1 MSEFIVYGIPGSPF
15 MRAVQAALE
24 EKAAPYR
31 VASIGAGEQ
40 RSESYRRMNPFMRIP
55 VIRHGD
61 FTLYE
66 TQAILRYI
74 DAVCPGP
81 ALQPTDAVAAARMNQ
96 LIGINDWY
104 VFPQVG
110 VSIVFQR
117 VVGPILMGLAAN
129 EDIVAAA
136 LPDAQVCVEAITRI
150 LGGGPFLAGEALSIA
165 DLMLFPQLDYF
176 ARTPEGHS
184 LMGAASLCAWMERMK
199 ARPSMLAS
207 LPPEPLR
214 QAV

>member
-1 MSEFIVYGIPGSPF
+1 
-15 MRAVQAALE
+15 
-24 EKAAPYR
+24 
-31 VASIGAGEQ
+31 
-40 RSESYRRMNPFMRIP
+40 
-55 VIRHGD
+55 
-61 FTLYE
+61 
-66 TQAILRYI
+66 
-74 DAVCPGP
+74 
-81 ALQPTDAVAAARMNQ
+81 MNQ

-129 EDIVAAA
+129 EDVVAAA
-136 LPDAQVCVEAITRI
+136 VPEARVCVEEITRI
-150 LGGGPFLAGEALSIA
+150 LDAAPFLAGEALSIA
-165 DLMLFPQLDYF
+165 DLMLFPQLEYF
-176 ARTPEGHS
+176 ARTPEGRS
-184 LMGAASLCAWMERMK
+184 LMGAPSLRAWMTRME